1 MNTTL
6 HVDAPET
13 VLLARKPEAP
23 SEPVLNDPP
32 RVQAPTPPPPPA
44 TIAESGL
51 HPEAL
56 AQLLLKTLIGGEASG
71 SALSD
76 KLKVPYSLLEALIQ
90 HARVEKLVEVRG
102 TSGVGSAGYRYILTD
117 LGRDRAMQFLDINR
131 YVGPAPVPLARYNAY
146 VRACMAARPW
156 VDRDR
161 LSRGFEHLVVNQAM
175 YDKLGP

>member
-6 HVDAPET
+6 NVDAPET
-13 VLLARKPEAP
+13 VLLARKPEAS
-23 SEPVLNDPP
+23 SEPVVNEQP

-76 KLKVPYSLLEALIQ
+76 RLKVPYSLLEALVQ

-102 TSGVGSAGYRYILTD
+102 RAVSAAPATATS
-117 LGRDRAMQFLDINR
+117 
-131 YVGPAPVPLARYNAY
+131 
-146 VRACMAARPW
+146 
-156 VDRDR
+156 
-161 LSRGFEHLVVNQAM
+161 
-175 YDKLGP
+175 